1 MPDSSENKED
11 KVYNNLIV
19 LLKMFKNK
27 PYQLAKYLL
36 QNDAFD
42 SVFLEKLI
50 HSKKL
55 NEMDEKLRQ
64 EKNPFFEE
72 PKHFNN
78 YHDLRNS
85 QNEILRPETKMLENK
100 DLKKLEE
107 DLNRQLYVATEKE
120 DFEKAVSIRDY
131 MLMLKMNPQPKK

>member
-1 MPDSSENKED
+1 MENSSENKD

-36 QNDAFD
+36 QNKAFD
-42 SVFLEKLI
+42 DMFIEKLI

-55 NEMDEKLRQ
+55 NELDEKLRHQ
-64 EKNPFFEE
+64 KNPFLEE

-78 YHDLRNS
+78 FNDMRKT
-85 QNEILRPETKMLENK
+85 QNEILRPETKLLENK
-100 DLKKLEE
+100 DLKRLEE
-107 DLNRQLYVATEKE
+107 DLNKQLQTATEKE
-120 DFEKAVSIRDY
+120 DYEKAVSIRDY

>member
-1 MPDSSENKED
+1 MEENNYNKD

-27 PYQLAKYLL
+27 PYQLAKYLM

-42 SVFLEKLI
+42 DVFIEKLI

-64 EKNPFFEE
+64 QKNPFFEE

-78 YHDLRNS
+78 FHDMRKS
-85 QNEILRPETKMLENK
+85 QSEILRPETKLLENK

-107 DLNRQLYVATEKE
+107 DLNKQLQSAEEKE
-120 DFEKAVSIRDY
+120 DYEKAVSIRDY
-131 MLMLKMNPQPKK
+131 MLMLKMTPQPKK